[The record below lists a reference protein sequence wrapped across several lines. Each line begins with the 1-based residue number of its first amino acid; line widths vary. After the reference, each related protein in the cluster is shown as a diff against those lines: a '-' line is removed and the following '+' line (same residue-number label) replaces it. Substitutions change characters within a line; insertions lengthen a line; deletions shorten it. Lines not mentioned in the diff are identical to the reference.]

1 MKILFVCNEYPPLP
15 HGGIG
20 SFTKLMAESLVKE
33 GHEVFVMGYGNEAQA
48 TKADMNGVQV
58 MFLKKAYSSKLK
70 VLSLFYAYFNRWAF
84 SNKIKT
90 YAKQKQVDI
99 IETYEWSA
107 PLILKPKNIP
117 LVVRLHGS
125 NTANNEYM
133 QKKKSSVF
141 SRLEKRAIRIADH
154 VISVS
159 EHIAEITQKS
169 FQIKFPYTCIYNGV
183 DTLQFKDFS
192 YTRDLNQILWV
203 GRMHPYKGLEYL
215 FDALNQVFEQNP
227 SVYFSLACS
236 INENY
241 KIQLLA
247 RVNAAHHAR
256 IQFLGRINH
265 ADLPELYNK
274 ANLCIHPSLSEAMP
288 IIPLEAMACGTLVIL
303 SDRFSAREI
312 VNDNE
317 NGFLVNVLNKV
328 ELANKILAVLA
339 NQAQIE
345 TMRPKARGSI
355 EQSFSQENIIQQNI
369 QFYQSILNNA

>member
-1 MKILFVCNEYPPLP
+1 MKILFICNEYPPTP

-33 GHEVFVMGYGNEAQA
+33 GHEVFVMGYGNEETT
-48 TKADMNGVQV
+48 TKTVMNGVQV
-58 MFLKKAYSSKLK
+58 WFLKKAYSSKLK
-70 VLSLFYAYFNRWAF
+70 VLNLFYIYYNRWVFA
-84 SNKIKT
+84 NKINAF
-90 YAKQKQVDI
+90 AKQQEVDI

-141 SRLEKRAIRIADH
+141 SRLEKRAIQIANH
-154 VISVS
+154 VVSVS
-159 EHIAEITQKS
+159 EHIAKITQKS
-169 FQIKFPYTCIYNGV
+169 FQLQFPYTIIYNGV
-183 DTLQFKDFS
+183 DTRQFKDFGD
-192 YTRDLNQILWV
+192 TRDLNQILWV

-215 FDALNQVFEQNP
+215 FDALNQVFEQKP

-241 KIQLLA
+241 ITQLLA
-247 RVNAAHHAR
+247 RVNATHHAR

-288 IIPLEAMACGTLVIL
+288 IIPLEAMACRTPVIL

-312 VNDNE
+312 IDDNE
-317 NGFLVNVLNKV
+317 NGFLVNVLDRE

-345 TMRPKARGSI
+345 KMRPKARARI
-355 EQSFSQENIIQQNI
+355 EQSFSQENIIQENI